1 MKYSKN
7 QNKTD
12 MKKVMSM
19 MLFFVAAAFT
29 PKTAGYQI
37 GETVADFKLKN
48 VNGKMVSM
56 ADFPNAKGFVVIF
69 DCNTCPYS
77 KAYNTRIQDLDKKF
91 ANQGFP
97 VIAINANDPS
107 ISKGDSFD
115 EMVKYAKIKD
125 YNFPYLMDETQ
136 SVAKAF
142 GATNTPHVF
151 VLNKRGSDLKV
162 AYIGAIDDNPKD
174 ASQVTK
180 RYVEDAVNALLNGQP
195 VTTTKTKAIGCG
207 IKWKNT

>member
-1 MKYSKN
+1 MKH
-7 QNKTD
+7 
-12 MKKVMSM
+12 VMLM
-19 MLFFVAAAFT
+19 MVLVAATALT
-29 PKTAGYQI
+29 PKPTGYEV
-37 GETVADFKLKN
+37 GDSVVDFKLKN
-48 VNGKMVSM
+48 VDGKMVAL

-77 KAYNTRIQDLDKKF
+77 KVYNARIQELDKKF

-97 VIAINANDPS
+97 VIAINPNDPS
-107 ISKGDSFD
+107 ISRGDSFD
-115 EMVKYAKIKD
+115 EMVRIAKAKG
-125 YNFPYLMDETQ
+125 YTFPYLIDETQ

-151 VLNKRGSDLKV
+151 VLNKKGSELEV
-162 AYIGAIDDNPKD
+162 AYIGAIDDNSKE
-174 ASQVTK
+174 ANAVTK

-207 IKWKNT
+207 IKWKNA